1 MRKETM
7 KISLLY
13 IKPSMPGSVLTRSL
27 CILPLMLSLSLM
39 FSLWGCSQ
47 DELMTPD
54 DPATGG
60 SGHELAEGER
70 CNVTL
75 SVTGMPSIEQATTRA
90 IPEGKN
96 TVLMDFTNHELKSRE
111 GKEAGWIS
119 TEVRTEFGEEER
131 AATRAIPAEK
141 LFQNYSKFRMLVF
154 KGPYGGTVNMNTPVA
169 NMVCQVKEGKAE
181 FLSPSTSLGLLKGT
195 YTFICFPADEKY
207 NKWQVG
213 ESNKSKVTVSN
224 DEDFVYCKVADV
236 DMNTSTKKLK
246 LDFTRKCYKL
256 TVKLLVAEEL
266 GYIVGVDT
274 VPITVGN
281 SSGTSPIVSSAT
293 CDLSTGD
300 MSGYKNALIE
310 SRIPVLDKGKIPQSF
325 GSVDNMLIAPAIGTN
340 NSKLS
345 IGYPQITV
353 LKPKGTDDSA
363 NDSIFTINAGFV
375 TTKDEFTFAANQSY
389 TITLS
394 IGKQVKGITVGGV
407 VWATGNLVYNSTSNK
422 YEKAPTPNKAKNA
435 KEVRGDWFRWCYLL
449 PQSSSNTATTYIQ
462 TKWDVTTPNWS
473 GITSKT
479 LGNYSY
485 YKSYYINTEPSG
497 TPNANSTGDPCKG
510 LGGKWRMPTYNEI
523 YLLCYVATSAIPSA
537 TFNTARNRLE
547 NFGEYTATWDG
558 SNASE
563 KEEASIYRGI
573 YITGGSQP
581 NENPLKISSTGEY
594 NAGKHL
600 FLPAAGRSNGA
611 NINFAGAFGYYWSST
626 PLSGRTNYSWVAY
639 FRSGYLGPSS
649 NGRGDGFP
657 VRCVLGD

>member
-1 MRKETM
+1 M
-7 KISLLY
+7 KNRIFMAILSLL
-13 IKPSMPGSVLTRSL
+13 
-27 CILPLMLSLSLM
+27 LSLS
-39 FSLWGCSQ
+39 GCSK
-47 DELMTPD
+47 DEMPAPEIPD
-54 DPATGG
+54 GPGG

-75 SVTGMPSIEQATTRA
+75 SVIGMPSIEQATTRA

-131 AATRAIPAEK
+131 AATRAIPSDK
-141 LFQNYSKFRMLVF
+141 LFQNNSKFRMLVF
-154 KGPYGGTVNMNTPVA
+154 KGPYGGTVNMETPVA
-169 NMVCQVKEGKAE
+169 NMVCQVNGSSAK
-181 FLSPSTSLGLLKGT
+181 FLSPSTTLGLLKGR

-207 NKWQVG
+207 NTWQVG
-213 ESNKSKVTVSN
+213 EPKEKSKVTVSS
-224 DEDFVYCKVADV
+224 DEDFVYCKVENK
-236 DMNTSTKKLK
+236 DMNTSS
-246 LDFTRKCYKL
+246 FTLPLNFARKCYKL

-281 SSGTSPIVSSAT
+281 SSGTYPIVSSAT
-293 CDLSTGD
+293 CDLSTGT
-300 MSGYKNALIE
+300 MSGHENELIE
-310 SRIPVLDKGKIPQSF
+310 SRIPVLDKGVIPQSF
-325 GSVDNMLIAPAIGTN
+325 GSVDNMLIAPASSTK
-340 NSKLS
+340 STLS

-353 LKPKGTDDSA
+353 LKPQGTDGSL

-394 IGKQVKGITVGGV
+394 IGEQPKAIMVGGV
-407 VWATGNLVYNSTSNK
+407 YWATGNLVYSTNKK
-422 YEKAPTPNKAKNA
+422 YEIAPTPNKAKNA

-449 PQSSSNTATTYIQ
+449 PQSNSNTATTYIQ
-462 TKWDVTTPNWS
+462 TKWDVSTPNWS

-485 YKSYYINTEPSG
+485 YQSYYPNTAPSG
-497 TPNANSTGDPCKG
+497 TPGANSTGDPCKG

-523 YLLCYVATSAIPSA
+523 YLLCYVANSA
-537 TFNTARNRLE
+537 TPSGTFSTARNRLE
-547 NFGEYTATWDG
+547 NFGGYTATWDG

-581 NENPLKISSTGEY
+581 NENPAKISSISSY

-600 FLPAAGRSNGA
+600 FLPAAGSSNGA
-611 NINFAGAFGYYWSST
+611 NIGDAGTDGYCWSST
-626 PLSGRTNYSWVAY
+626 PYSGNASYSWRVY
-639 FRSGYLGPSS
+639 FSSGGLRPYT
-649 NGRGDGFP
+649 NIRGYGFP

>member
-131 AATRAIPAEK
+131 AATRAIPSDK
-141 LFQNYSKFRMLVF
+141 LFQNNSKFRMLVF
-154 KGPYGGTVNMNTPVA
+154 KGPHNGTVNMETPVA
-169 NMVCQVKEGKAE
+169 NMVCQVKDGKAK
-181 FLSPSTSLGLLKGT
+181 FLSPSTSLGLLKGK

-207 NKWQVG
+207 NTWQVG
-213 ESNKSKVTVSN
+213 EPKEKSKVPVSN
-224 DEDFVYCKVADV
+224 DEDFVYCKVPDV
-236 DMNTSTKKLK
+236 NLNNNTYTLP
-246 LDFTRKCYKL
+246 LNFARKCYKL

-266 GYIVGVDT
+266 GYIIGRDE

-281 SSGTSPIVSSAT
+281 NNTTYPIVSTAT
-293 CDLSTGD
+293 CDLSTGA
-300 MSGYKNALIE
+300 MSGHKNELIE
-310 SRIPVLDKGKIPQSF
+310 SRIPVLDKGVIPQSF
-325 GSVDNMLIAPAIGTN
+325 GSVDNMLIAPATDN
-340 NSKLS
+340 RSKLS

-353 LKPKGTDDSA
+353 LKPQGTDGSL

-375 TTKDEFTFAANQSY
+375 TTKDEFTFEANKSY

-394 IGKQVKGITVGGV
+394 IGEQPKAIMVGGV
-407 VWATGNLVYNSTSNK
+407 YWATGNLVYSTNNK
-422 YEKAPTPNKAKNA
+422 YEIAPTPNKAKNA

-449 PQSSSNTATTYIQ
+449 PQSSSNTATTSIQ
-462 TKWDVTTPNWS
+462 TKWDVTTPNWI

-485 YKSYYINTEPSG
+485 YQSNYPNAAPSG
-497 TPNANSTGDPCKG
+497 TPGANSTGDPCKG

-523 YLLCYVATSAIPSA
+523 YLLCYVATSAIPSG

-547 NFGEYTATWDG
+547 NFGSYNASWNGTD
-558 SNASE
+558 ASE

-573 YITGGSQP
+573 YITGGSKP
-581 NENPLKISSTGEY
+581 NENPTKISSTGEY

-600 FLPAAGRSNGA
+600 FLPASGRSFGASLNDAGTNG
-611 NINFAGAFGYYWSST
+611 FYWSST
-626 PLSGRTNYSWVAY
+626 PRTGNAYGSCYASFSSGNLSPS
-639 FRSGYLGPSS
+639 YLSRN
-649 NGRGDGFP
+649 NGCP

>member
-1 MRKETM
+1 MRKERI
-7 KISLLY
+7 KISFY
-13 IKPSMPGSVLTRSL
+13 I
-27 CILPLMLSLSLM
+27 LSLM
-39 FSLWGCSQ
+39 FSLLGCSQ
-47 DELMTPD
+47 DEFTTPD

-131 AATRAIPAEK
+131 AATRAIPADK
-141 LFQNYSKFRMLVF
+141 MFQNGSKFRMLVF
-154 KGPYGGTVNMNTPVA
+154 KGPYQGTVNMETPVA
-169 NMVCQVKEGKAE
+169 NMVCQVDGNKAQ
-181 FLSPSTSLGLLKGT
+181 FLSPSTSLGLLKGR

-207 NKWQVG
+207 NTWKVG
-213 ESNKSKVTVSN
+213 ESKEKSKVPVNN
-224 DEDFVYCKVADV
+224 DEDFVYCKVPDV
-236 DMNTSTKKLK
+236 DMDNKTFNLG
-246 LDFTRKCYKL
+246 LNFTRKCYKL

-281 SSGTSPIVSSAT
+281 SSGTYPIISSAT

-300 MSGYKNALIE
+300 MSEHKNELIE
-310 SRIPVLDKGKIPQSF
+310 SRIPVLDIEQIPQSF
-325 GSVDNMLIAPAIGTN
+325 GSVDNMLIAPATGST
-340 NSKLS
+340 SKLK

-353 LKPKGTDDSA
+353 LKPKGTDGSL

-375 TTKDEFTFAANQSY
+375 TTEDPFTFEANKSY

-394 IGKQVKGITVGGV
+394 IGEQVKGITVGGV

-462 TKWDVTTPNWS
+462 TSWTVTTPNWS
-473 GITSKT
+473 GNAKT

-485 YKSYYINTEPSG
+485 YQSNYPNTAPSG
-497 TPNANSTGDPCKG
+497 TLNASSTGDPCKG

-523 YLLCYVATSAIPSA
+523 YLLCYVANSATPSG
-537 TFNTARNRLE
+537 TFNTARSRFE
-547 NFGEYTATWDG
+547 NFGAYTASWNDNIIG
-558 SNASE
+558 DA
-563 KEEASIYRGI
+563 IYRGI
-573 YITGGSQP
+573 YITGGSKP
-581 NENPLKISSTGEY
+581 NEDPVKISSTSSY

-600 FLPAAGRSNGA
+600 FLPAAGFSRGA
-611 NINFAGAFGYYWSST
+611 DISGAGTFGYYWSST
-626 PLSGRTNYSWVAY
+626 PTSGDTDFSWYANFFSAILRPYSY
-639 FRSGYLGPSS
+639 FRSS
-649 NGRGDGFP
+649 GFP